1 MKKIFFLL
9 FTTII
14 SCNYSTQAQAVSGGV
29 DDVTK
34 YLETWSNESINDTA
48 RLDAFN
54 KAIWIIKDNNL
65 DSAFVL
71 ADQSYQYAF
80 EKGIKNKIARATNIK
95 GVIFKLKGREKEAL

>member
-1 MKKIFFLL
+1 MWMKKIFFLL

-34 YLETWSNESINDTA
+34 YLVTWSNESINDTA

-54 KAIWIIKDNNL
+54 KAI
-65 DSAFVL
+65 
-71 ADQSYQYAF
+71 
-80 EKGIKNKIARATNIK
+80 
-95 GVIFKLKGREKEAL
+95 